1 MQEWLKKLWEQLR
14 AAWKNW
20 SMVQKIILGA
30 VVVAV
35 IAGLIFIVTFSS
47 SPSQVRVLDY
57 QFTDEDTLVS
67 SIAYLGSQGIR
78 ATNQGGYLMVD
89 NETLAMQA
97 SGLLVRDDMIPSG
110 VKPYQFLKEDK
121 WTQTDFERN
130 INLQLAI
137 TESLEQ
143 HLEALED
150 IDAAQIQLVIPEKE
164 LFSEDQNETTASVVI
179 MAAPGSDISEN
190 RNKIEG
196 IVKMIQFSVE
206 GLTED
211 NITISDHNGLL
222 LNDFAG
228 MEKIDQL
235 ELTKRML
242 KNKRS
247 LEAQY
252 MGQML
257 SSLQKVFTKSRVDIV
272 NIDIDLSYD
281 QQNVQTREIKPIT
294 LIEDNP
300 DTAYSEY
307 EGVAS
312 IVASES
318 AGETKWSGT
327 GFSPEGPSGV
337 EGQTSAQYKDL
348 NNLTGT
354 YDSNQKET
362 VYDYNTSEITE
373 EKTPYKINKIAV
385 AVAVDGVWKLEFDEK
400 GNKIFENGTLKRE
413 YIEVSE
419 EELDKARQLVE
430 YAIGYNKARGDMVT
444 VQHLTFDRTEQFR
457 LEDEEFLQSKQ
468 FQQIMIWLII
478 GLASIVVAF
487 VIFRVISREM
497 DRRRRLREEELARQ
511 HQAMREQ
518 ALRSAEEEGIEVE
531 MSVQDRARM
540 EMQENAKN
548 MAREHP
554 EDVAQL
560 IRTWLTEE

>member
-1 MQEWLKKLWEQLR
+1 MQEWLKKFLEQIT
-14 AAWKNW
+14 AAWKKW
-20 SMVQKIILGA
+20 SVVQKIILVAIVAA
-30 VVVAV
+30 VVF
-35 IAGLIFIVTFSS
+35 GLIFIVTFSS
-47 SPSQVRVLDY
+47 SPSKISVIDY
-57 QFTDEDTLVS
+57 QFTDEETLIS
-67 SIAYLGSQGIR
+67 SITYLQSQGIR
-78 ATNQGGYLMVD
+78 ATNQNGYLMVD
-89 NETLAMQA
+89 TEKQALQA
-97 SGLLVRDDMIPSG
+97 SALLIRDDMVPSG

-143 HLEALED
+143 HIEALED
-150 IDAAQIQLVIPEKE
+150 IDSADITLVLPEKE
-164 LFSEDQNETTASVVI
+164 LFTEDQNEASASVII

-190 RNKIEG
+190 RTKVEG

-206 GLTED
+206 GLDPE
-211 NITISDHNGLL
+211 NITIMDHNGLL

-242 KNKRS
+242 KNEAW
-247 LEAQY
+247 LESQY
-252 MGQML
+252 TGKIL
-257 SSLQKVFTKSRVDIV
+257 GSLQKVFTKSRVDII

-281 QQNVQTREIKPIT
+281 KKTEQNRVITPIT
-294 LIEDNP
+294 VIEDNP

-307 EGVAS
+307 QGVTS

-337 EGQTSAQYKDL
+337 EGQTPAQYEDL

-373 EKTPYKINKIAV
+373 EKTPYKINSIAV
-385 AVAVDGVWKLEFDEK
+385 AVALDGVWNIVYDDK
-400 GNKIFENGTLKRE
+400 GNKIFEKGTLSRE
-413 YIEVSE
+413 YTPVSD
-419 EELDKARQLVE
+419 EELAKARELVE
-430 YAIGYNKARGDMVT
+430 HAIGYNKARGDMVT
-444 VQHLTFDRTEQFR
+444 VQHLAFDRSEQFR
-457 LEDEEFLQSKQ
+457 LEDEEYLKSQQ

-487 VIFRVISREM
+487 IIFRVISREM